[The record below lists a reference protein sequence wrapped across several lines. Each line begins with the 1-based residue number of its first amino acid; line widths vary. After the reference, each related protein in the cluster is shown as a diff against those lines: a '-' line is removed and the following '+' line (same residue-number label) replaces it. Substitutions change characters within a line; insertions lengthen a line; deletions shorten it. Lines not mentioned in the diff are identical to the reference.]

1 MKIFYSAF
9 LLSLVSCNPAIKKEK
24 IKIVDVPKEE
34 SKEVVLVERE
44 INYKDPVKMFFV
56 IAGAVVLVPVLAK
69 LLSKN

>member
-9 LLSLVSCNPAIKKEK
+9 LLSLVSCNPAVKKEK
-24 IKIVDVPKEE
+24 IKIIDVPKEE
-34 SKEVVLVERE
+34 VVFVETE

>member
-24 IKIVDVPKEE
+24 IKIVDAPKEE
-34 SKEVVLVERE
+34 AKEVVLAERE